1 MALTKQVDGVT
12 IELTAEEEKALR
24 EEWAKN
30 LEQAKEEHR
39 QILIEQNLPS
49 VYQMFD
55 ILWQAMDSGSL
66 SKDNDFYRKI
76 KEVKD
81 KFKE

>member
-12 IELTAEEEKALR
+12 IALTAEEEKALR
-24 EEWAKN
+24 EEWARN
-30 LEQAKEEHR
+30 AEQLKEEHR

-49 VYQMFD
+49 VYEMFD
-55 ILWQAMDSGSL
+55 LLWQAMDIGSL

-76 KEVKD
+76 KAVKD
-81 KFKE
+81 KYKE